1 MTQILEGL
9 DVHISIIDDMLIH
22 GKSQKEHDE
31 RALAV
36 LEKLDETGATLNP
49 LVPLF
54 GLKTLDELPP
64 RIQRFRMRLMKYSF
78 KIQHVPGREL
88 VTADTLSRAPLDKQL
103 SKEDD
108 RLNEDLNLYVSHILD
123 SFPATERKQ
132 DELRLHQQND
142 EVCRKLFDFCTEGWS
157 D

>member
-49 LVPLF
+49 LAPLF

-78 KIQHVPGREL
+78 KIQHVPAREL

-123 SFPATERKQ
+123 SFPATERKL